1 MSTVDLEMGRR
12 VWWSLAM
19 EDWYAIPFRGVW
31 CKSSASFYFYLIA
44 VWANTEKMI
53 AIHMDQF
60 DTPLPSN
67 CKDEDLQNDDYYTNR
82 PLSVVA
88 ISS

>member
-31 CKSSASFYFYLIA
+31 CKSSPSFYVSLIA
-44 VWANTEKMI
+44 VWPNKEKMI

-60 DTPLPSN
+60 DTPFPSN
-67 CKDEDLQNDDYYTNR
+67 SKDEDLQCDAYHTNR
-82 PLSVVA
+82 PLSVVT